1 MDGCG
6 SPGIWVCPCQR
17 GGADASQTLHIYTPL
32 QDRRVECEESKR
44 RKEMSWKKG
53 AGQKRLTPP
62 LEMGFMVLVEGG
74 MGRKGLGR
82 CDATLGIAAAGGA
95 GRVPRRKWAW
105 WYEQRHEVGVL
116 AAGRAGAARWR
127 VGCVVAAVEAE
138 YVPRVKWA

>member
-1 MDGCG
+1 MAAVAQG
-6 SPGIWVCPCQR
+6 SGSVLAREAERTQARPCISTHPCRIVEWSVKNPREERKCPG
-17 GGADASQTLHIYTPL
+17 
-32 QDRRVECEESKR
+32 
-44 RKEMSWKKG
+44 KKG

-116 AAGRAGAARWR
+116 AAGRAGVARWR
-127 VGCVVAAVEAE
+127 VGCVVAAVEAD